1 MNKIVLAS
9 ILFLLVSS
17 CAGKNEF
24 QTFTIKNPEKLIAKY
39 KVSNDN
45 SSLNATFN
53 SNLISKPITNTN
65 TNPTNVGGVELS
77 APLID
82 RVFNRMKDIYKK
94 VGEEQANEILNSG
107 YDLGVLNNPSFFWQL
122 PFGEIKISVRRQVDP
137 DVFHETRYIVT
148 DELIISIDAQK
159 LLTNLK
165 NEDIIE
171 IPDHFF
177 GLYAG
182 IEFRRV
188 YRFSH
193 FAENFVEGLTNNYE
207 YLFFPFLYFQTQKFN
222 ELDEY
227 QFLERTDQLT
237 AEVGGAL
244 NYQVPIAS
252 GISLSA
258 QAAFMYGYE
267 NLTKVSLQMVGK
279 DDEKVDGIQAKVN
292 VSYEREKKAST
303 ALSTQ
308 LQVEFL
314 KLLKLTLLQYEYD
327 HSDTSSQKIDLSFR
341 NEDLQGEHNQ
351 PVLRELDKVFL
362 GASFNDT
369 FFGPYKV
376 KEETRIK
383 QNLGSKYTV
392 LFWKGTNE
400 KETERVQTYQ
410 DGHLKTFYKHTF
422 SKTLCSQTFWQMI
435 LPKLFLQIFNV
446 GAINQY
452 KELDR
457 RIYHLE
463 YQSEVDL
470 LNNNGSLEY
479 RDEEKLFASFSLQ
492 YFVKTFKSA
501 THRKIKM
508 TSLLRSYAY
517 VDSRIN
523 SWIEDSELVP
533 PMDLNLKTSITQT
546 GLENFNAKT
555 VDQVFSDILW
565 ICNNESKLK
574 SKTVFSS
581 SQIKDELQICRKHLE
596 NAYLSYHEKVLETND
611 QSLPIVDFKQL
622 LEQFA
627 KYFSSKSDI
636 EKVFGKE
643 NVFIY
648 GKFSSMTKA
657 GKSFVHNFK
666 HGELKSLGVIKD
678 SNINRSKSEISE
690 SSVLDAQQDE

>member
-1 MNKIVLAS
+1 M
-9 ILFLLVSS
+9 
-17 CAGKNEF
+17 
-24 QTFTIKNPEKLIAKY
+24 AKY
-39 KVSNDN
+39 KGSN
-45 SSLNATFN
+45 NATSANPTSN
-53 SNLISKPITNTN
+53 SNLISNPNTN
-65 TNPTNVGGVELS
+65 STPSKLEGVDLS

-82 RVFNRMKDIYKK
+82 RVFNRLKDIYKK

-137 DVFHETRYIVT
+137 DVLHETRYIVT

-165 NEDIIE
+165 NEDIVE
-171 IPDHFF
+171 IPDDFL

-193 FAENFVEGLTNNYE
+193 FAPNFVEGLTNNFE

-227 QFLERTDQLT
+227 QYLERTDQLT

-244 NYQVPIAS
+244 NYQVPVYS

-258 QAAFMYGYE
+258 QAAFMYGFE

-279 DDEKVDGIQAKVN
+279 DDEKIDGIQAKVN
-292 VSYEREKKAST
+292 VSYEKEKKAST

-327 HSDTSSQKIDLSFR
+327 HSDTSSQKINLSFR
-341 NEDLQGEHNQ
+341 NEDLQGEKNQ
-351 PVLRELDKVFL
+351 PVLHELDKVFL
-362 GASFNDT
+362 GASFNDS
-369 FFGPYKV
+369 FFTPYKV

-383 QNLGSKYTV
+383 QNLGSKYTI

-400 KETERVQTYQ
+400 KETERVQTVQ

-422 SKTLCSQTFWQMI
+422 AKTLCSQTFWQMI
-435 LPKLFLQIFNV
+435 LPKLFVQIFNV

-452 KELDR
+452 KELDQ

-470 LNNNGSLEY
+470 LNNNGMLEF
-479 RDEEKLFASFSLQ
+479 RDEEKIFASFSLQ
-492 YFVKTFKSA
+492 YFAKTFKSA
-501 THRKIKM
+501 THRKTKM

-523 SWIEDSELVP
+523 SWIDDNELVP
-533 PMDLNLKTSITQT
+533 PMDLNLKTTITQT
-546 GLENFNAKT
+546 GIQNFNAKT
-555 VDQVFSDILW
+555 EDQVLKDILW

-574 SKTVFSS
+574 SKTIFSS
-581 SQIKDELQICRKHLE
+581 SQIKDALQICEKNLE
-596 NAYLSYHEKVLETND
+596 NAYLNYHEKVLESDD
-611 QSLPIVDFKQL
+611 QGLPIVDFKQL

-627 KYFSSKSDI
+627 KYLSSKSDI

-648 GKFSSMTKA
+648 GKFTSMTKD

-678 SNINRSKSEISE
+678 SNINRSKNELSE
-690 SSVLDAQQDE
+690 SSILDAQQDE